1 MYEFWLYLHIL
12 LLVFWVGTDLG
23 VFLAAR
29 YSERTELS
37 YETRAIVLQ
46 LGMVLD
52 RLPRSALAIIIPS
65 GLNLAAAAGIMQ
77 PPGLLIP
84 MAWLLGAVWLVIL
97 WRGFLSTE
105 PKVQEQSAIIN
116 WILNM
121 AMAPLVTGAG
131 LYLLLA
137 TDTSPWLAWKVIA
150 VGGIFIIG
158 VLLDLFFK
166 PAVGFFNALADNP
179 EEPVLNS
186 QYSRSLKPVYI
197 TVLMIYALAL
207 GAAALGVFKP

>member
-37 YETRAIVLQ
+37 YETRATVLQ

-166 PAVGFFNALADNP
+166 PAVGFFTALADNP

-207 GAAALGVFKP
+207 GAAALGVFRP

>member
-1 MYEFWLYLHIL
+1 MSFGSICTSCCW
-12 LLVFWVGTDLG
+12 FFGSAPTC

-37 YETRAIVLQ
+37 YETRATVLQ

-52 RLPRSALAIIIPS
+52 RLPRSALAIIIPRAS
-65 GLNLAAAAGIMQ
+65 IWRQQRGSCS
-77 PPGLLIP
+77 PGLLIP